1 MKRINKKDIIIFFI
15 GLVILVPSLYML
27 KNYYEEKE
35 NVDMDEIVTDN
46 IFLNQGVYMVINNHY
61 LELEIEENKLG
72 KEFIDLLP
80 LEIEMTELNGNE
92 KYYTLDKRLSSNDER
107 VGTIHKGDLMLYSGN
122 TLVLF
127 YDTFES
133 NYSYTRIGKV
143 LEDFALPDGDIKVKF
158 IKEGL

>member
-1 MKRINKKDIIIFFI
+1 MKKINKKDVLLFLL
-15 GLVILVPSLYML
+15 GLLILVPSLYYL
-27 KNYYEEKE
+27 KNYYEEKD

-46 IFLNQGVYMVINNHY
+46 IFLTSGVYMVIDDHY
-61 LELEIEENKLG
+61 YEVEIEENKLG

-92 KYYTLDKRLSSNDER
+92 KYYRLDHSLSSNDKK
-107 VGTIHKGDLMLYSGN
+107 VGNISKGDLMLYDSN

-127 YDTFES
+127 YDSFES

-143 LEDFALPDGDIKVKF
+143 KDDFELDNKNTKIKF